1 MQAVFLNTQF
11 RPQFTSKNKERWN
24 FYGARPRGLL
34 DKNDLSLTQASENS
48 VLLVKRLMV
57 TLLVFSLSGHAST
70 AEHHHKND
78 PTKAEDKQELTHTFS
93 FGLEQARYRYVEPDV
108 YQSYINEADRQ
119 SGAWWMNLKGN
130 LWGGFASYRLTWQEK
145 LFIQPEFR
153 ILYGKHQYNWGQKK
167 KIVSKTNHKIPSLLH
182 ESRLIVGGNISFMNK
197 NMTLSPYTGIGYR
210 FKSDDSE
217 EVKTSRTGENL
228 GFYRK
233 SNYVYVPLGASAEYK
248 IDDTWSVSLK
258 GEYDWIVKA
267 WHYTRN
273 KTIPKS
279 VTDKQPNGYGLKGE
293 GSLSYFYNKIKFSV
307 SPYLNYWNIRN
318 SKRSPDGGMEPYNI
332 TWESGIKLGVTF

>member
-1 MQAVFLNTQF
+1 VQAVFSHTQF
-11 RPQFTSKNKERWN
+11 RPQFPSRNKERWN
-24 FYGARPRGLL
+24 LYDAKPCSFL
-34 DKNDLSLTQASENS
+34 DKRDLPLKQASENS
-48 VLLVKRLMV
+48 ALLVKRLIV

-78 PTKAEDKQELTHTFS
+78 PTKAENKQEFSHTFS

-108 YQSYINEADRQ
+108 YQRMPYNTY
-119 SGAWWMNLKGN
+119 GARWMNLKGN
-130 LWGGFASYRLTWQEK
+130 LWGAYTSYRLTWQEK

-273 KTIPKS
+273 KTIPKP

>member
-1 MQAVFLNTQF
+1 MYDAK
-11 RPQFTSKNKERWN
+11 PH
-24 FYGARPRGLL
+24 GLL
-34 DKNDLSLTQASENS
+34 DKNDLSLTQAPENS
-48 VLLVKRLMV
+48 ALLVKRLMI
-57 TLLVFSLSGHAST
+57 TLLLFTLSGHAST

-78 PTKAEDKQELTHTFS
+78 QTKARNKQELTHTFS
-93 FGLEQARYRYVEPDV
+93 FGLEQSKYIYKEPNI
-108 YQSYINEADRQ
+108 YQDKFVPTD
-119 SGAWWMNLKGN
+119 GAIWMNLKGN
-130 LWGGFASYRLTWQEK
+130 LWGAYASYRLTWREK

-153 ILYGKHQYNWGQKK
+153 ILYGKHAYNMGIKE
-167 KIVSKTNHKIPSLLH
+167 KIVFRTKKSVPSLLH
-182 ESRLIVGGNISFMNK
+182 ESRLIVGGKVPVMSK
-197 NMTLSPYTGIGYR
+197 LTLSPYTGIGYR
-210 FKSDDSE
+210 FKSDDGE
-217 EVKTSRTGENL
+217 EVKICNDPRNL

-273 KTIPKS
+273 KTIPKP

>member
-11 RPQFTSKNKERWN
+11 RPQFTSKNKEIWN

-273 KTIPKS
+273 KTIPKP